1 MSEQRKKYKD
11 MSKEEIEK
19 EYIMCLLSRLS
30 DEKLDMMLTVA
41 KAMTDDNY
49 DIMPESALEFF
60 ASDEKSSEE
69 TKEKARIAL
78 AKKRGE
84 AVEYCR

>member
-1 MSEQRKKYKD
+1 MSEQRKKYAD

-19 EYIMCLLSRLS
+19 EYIMCLLSCLS

-41 KAMTDDNY
+41 KALTENDY
-49 DIMPESALEFF
+49 DSMPESALEFF

-84 AVEYCR
+84 AVECCR

>member
-19 EYIMCLLSRLS
+19 EYIMCMLSRLS
-30 DEKLDMMLTVA
+30 DEKLDLLLTVA
-41 KAMTDDNY
+41 RALTDDSY
-49 DIMPESALEFF
+49 DNMPESALEFF

-84 AVEYCR
+84 TVEYCR

>member
-1 MSEQRKKYKD
+1 MSEQRKKYQD

-19 EYIMCLLSRLS
+19 EYIMCMLSNLS
-30 DEKLDMMLTVA
+30 DEKLDLMLMLA
-41 KAMTDDNY
+41 RALTDNNY
-49 DIMPESALEFF
+49 DNMPESALEFF
-60 ASDEKSSEE
+60 ASDEKASEE

-84 AVEYCR
+84 AVECCR

>member
-19 EYIMCLLSRLS
+19 EYIMCMLSNLS
-30 DEKLDMMLTVA
+30 DEELDMMLTVA

-60 ASDEKSSEE
+60 ASDEKASE
-69 TKEKARIAL
+69 TREKARIAL

-84 AVEYCR
+84 TVECCR